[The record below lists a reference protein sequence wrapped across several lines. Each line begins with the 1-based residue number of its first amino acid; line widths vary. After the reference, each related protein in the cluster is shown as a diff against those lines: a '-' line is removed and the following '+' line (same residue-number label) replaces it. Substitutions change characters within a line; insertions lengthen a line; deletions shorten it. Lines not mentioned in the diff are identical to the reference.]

1 MKVTRRHA
9 REVALQILFQH
20 DLNRDPSREL
30 DEKFAAERLKYPELE
45 KFAMSLV
52 HGVREHWREID
63 QFIQSHAKNWSVD
76 RMATL
81 DRNVLRLAVYEIK
94 FGGTPPRVAV
104 NEAIELSRRFST
116 EESTAFVNGVL
127 DALANL
133 GGGKKKTDV
142 PPPPQSTTDAPAPP
156 ESDQTNATHSDDAP
170 SNNGGDLT
178 YDI

>member
-20 DLNRDPSREL
+20 DLNREPSREL

-52 HGVREHWREID
+52 VGVRENAREID
-63 QFIQSHAKNWSVD
+63 RILQSHAKNWSVE

-104 NEAIELSRRFST
+104 NEAIELSRKFST

-127 DALANL
+127 DALAGL
-133 GGGKKKTDV
+133 GGRNKESL
-142 PPPPQSTTDAPAPP
+142 PPPEQAAEEISKNEEVDRFNDA
-156 ESDQTNATHSDDAP
+156 
-170 SNNGGDLT
+170 GDS
-178 YDI
+178 I

>member
-20 DLNRDPSREL
+20 DLNADPSREL
-30 DEKFAAERLKYPELE
+30 DERFASERLKYPKLE

-52 HGVREHWREID
+52 EGVREHWREID
-63 QFIQSHAKNWSVD
+63 RVLQDHAANWSIE

-104 NEAIELSRRFST
+104 NEAIELSRKFST

-127 DALANL
+127 DALAGL
-133 GGGKKKTDV
+133 GGGKHRIEEPAA
-142 PPPPQSTTDAPAPP
+142 PPAANDAPAPA
-156 ESDQTNATHSDDAP
+156 NAEDPPAVNEDHDAADDMGA
-170 SNNGGDLT
+170 G
-178 YDI
+178 I